1 MSKIITRIAAVG
13 AAVSIGAGGLALT
26 APTAD
31 AATYKKVGTATV
43 KEGRKV
49 VREADQQRC
58 LTVKE
63 TRKIV
68 KGNGEYLGVEDGNAN
83 YYWKATG
90 KAEFLLVQYHGGC
103 ANAAALV
110 YDNGN
115 VYSFLNGGLV
125 WGTD

>member
-43 KEGRKV
+43 KEGSKV

-68 KGNGEYLGVEDGNAN
+68 KGNGEYLGIKGAGIRQLLLEGHREGGVPPRAVPRRLRQRGGAGLRQRER
-83 YYWKATG
+83 
-90 KAEFLLVQYHGGC
+90 LLVP
-103 ANAAALV
+103 
-110 YDNGN
+110 
-115 VYSFLNGGLV
+115 
-125 WGTD
+125 